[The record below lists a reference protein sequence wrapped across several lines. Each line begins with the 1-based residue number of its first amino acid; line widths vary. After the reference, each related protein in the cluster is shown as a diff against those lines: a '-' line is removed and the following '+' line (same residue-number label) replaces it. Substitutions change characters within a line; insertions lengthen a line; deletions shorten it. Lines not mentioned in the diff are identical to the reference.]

1 MSSQKERPFD
11 ILVYGATGFTGKR
24 VAQYISQSH
33 PDLALALAGRSES
46 KLLTVASELNLS
58 PSSIFVAPVND
69 PTKLKE
75 ALRQAAIVL
84 ACAGPYRHV
93 GCEIVEAAIQTKTDY
108 LDLCGEPQFFDDML
122 VQHNQAAQKSQTL
135 IVSACAFDCVPSEL
149 SAELLKRTIQEQF
162 HQDVSGIQ
170 IVHTFEGCQAGNA
183 TTYHAAVDG
192 FNAASN
198 GELRNSRQAV
208 KHHFDIPPMPPRPE
222 TWSKDIIPTPGFMP
236 LYDASLNTYLMKF
249 IGADAACI
257 SASDRYMRMFSKDGY
272 ASIPPPKLSVCFGIP
287 DQVSAFKF
295 LAYGGVFSTLAKSKW
310 GVDRLHAHPEL
321 FTNGLFQSKGPTED
335 QLKTGTF
342 VTHSVGYGTTKEQY
356 VKVTCRGP
364 EPGYVAT
371 PKVIVALAL
380 TVLRHREKLR
390 FEGGVV
396 LPGALFG
403 DCEEVYDVLRQEGIE
418 FDIVE
423 SSALSSNASDSQ
435 V

>member
-1 MSSQKERPFD
+1 MSSSNLRPFD

-46 KLLTVASELNLS
+46 KLLAVASELNLS
-58 PSSIFVAPVND
+58 PSSIFVAPAND
-69 PTKLKE
+69 AAKLKE
-75 ALRQAAIVL
+75 ALSQAKVVL

-93 GCEIVEAAIQTKTDY
+93 GCEIVEAAIQARTDY

-122 VQHNQAAQKSQTL
+122 VQHNQAAQETETL
-135 IVSACAFDCVPSEL
+135 IVSSCAFDCVPSEL
-149 SAELLKRTIQEQF
+149 SAQLLTRTIKQQF
-162 HQDVSGIQ
+162 NQDVSGIH
-170 IVHTFEGCQAGNA
+170 IVHTFEGCHGGNA
-183 TTYHAAVDG
+183 TTFHAAVDG
-192 FNAASN
+192 FYAASS
-198 GELRNSRQAV
+198 GELHKSRQAV
-208 KHHFDIPPMPPRPE
+208 NNHFDIPTKPPRPE
-222 TWSKDIIPTPGFMP
+222 TWSKDVVPTPGLMP

-257 SASDRYMRMFSKDGY
+257 LASDRYLRLFSNEY

-287 DQVSAFKF
+287 DKTSAFKF
-295 LAYGGVFSTLAKSKW
+295 LAYGGVFATLAKSKW

-321 FTNGLFQSKGPTED
+321 FTNGFFQSQGLSEE
-335 QLKTGTF
+335 QLNTGSF

-356 VKVTCRGP
+356 VKATCRGP

-371 PKVIVALAL
+371 PKMITALAL

-390 FEGGVV
+390 FKGGVL

-403 DCEEVYDVLRQEGIE
+403 DCTEAYDLLRQEE
-418 FDIVE
+418 VAFDIVE
-423 SSALSSNASDSQ
+423 SSAESGNAPDGQ